1 MLRRRGNY
9 AIILLLVCFPGLV
22 VFACFSLVLFYN
34 LEELEF
40 SVTNAFLT
48 QFTFDT
54 ATDQSLHDNLT
65 LDITITNPN
74 KRVGIEY
81 SDIQATAMCG
91 HKTFALLSLGGG
103 ILAPFYQGHENTT
116 VLQNLLGQGKQLV
129 RFEEAQLCK
138 CKTETVAGVY
148 SIDLQ
153 LALRVKTRYGM
164 SYKGRSNKIGILCK
178 LLVPLTTFGTF
189 VDGNGGECFNTTKCF
204 NTKKFFP
211 ETI

>member
-1 MLRRRGNY
+1 MLRTVGY
-9 AIILLLVCFPGLV
+9 CAIILFIV

-34 LEELEF
+34 LQEPEF

-65 LDITITNPN
+65 VDITITNPN

-81 SDIQATAMCG
+81 RDIQATAMCG
-91 HKTFALLSLGGG
+91 HKTFANLSLGGG

-116 VLQNLLGQGKQLV
+116 VLHNLLVQG

-138 CKTETVAGVY
+138 CKSETVAGVY
-148 SIDLQ
+148 SIDLH
-153 LALRVKTRYGM
+153 LALRVKARYGM

-178 LLVPLTTFGTF
+178 LLVPLTTVGTSI
-189 VDGNGGECFNTTKCF
+189 DGNGGECFDTTKCF
-204 NTKKFFP
+204 NTNKFFP
-211 ETI
+211 EIY